1 MKHKLKSLLAAE
13 ICDMLEWTDQELNL
27 RTCMFFML
35 MLSSFINL
43 ATNGILSQVCTRD
56 KFTVCPKK
64 LPLLKC
70 QWKEHNFFK

>member
-13 ICDMLEWTDQELNL
+13 FCDMLEWTDQELNL
-27 RTCMFFML
+27 RTYMFFLL

-56 KFTVCPKK
+56 KFTVCPKSF
-64 LPLLKC
+64 
-70 QWKEHNFFK
+70 H